1 MKYALLI
8 YNSEARW
15 DALSEAEQEVIM
27 KGHYGLMERLQADG
41 AFVDGHRLMDTPAA
55 TTIRQTSGQT
65 GGRVEVIDGPF
76 AETKEQ
82 LGGFYII
89 DCADLDAAIEYAR
102 MIPQGDTGSVEIRPV
117 YPDGDE

>member
-15 DALSEAEQEVIM
+15 NALSEEEAETIM
-27 KGHYGLMERLQADG
+27 KGHYGLLETLQAEG
-41 AFVDGHRLMDTPAA
+41 AFVDGQRLMDSPAA
-55 TTIRQTSGQT
+55 TTIRQSG
-65 GGRVEVIDGPF
+65 GKLEVIDGPF

-89 DCADLDAAIEYAR
+89 DCADLDAAIRYAS
-102 MIPQGDTGSVEIRPV
+102 MIPQANTGSVEIRPV
-117 YPDGDE
+117 FPD

>member
-8 YNSEARW
+8 YNSEARFN
-15 DALSEAEQEVIM
+15 ALSEEEAETIM
-27 KGHYGLMERLQADG
+27 RGHYGLLETLQADG
-41 AFVDGHRLMDTPAA
+41 AFVDGQRLVDTPAA
-55 TTIRQTSGQT
+55 TTLRQS
-65 GGRVEVIDGPF
+65 GGRTEVIDGPF

-89 DCADLDAAIEYAR
+89 DCPDLDAAIRYAS

-117 YPDGDE
+117 YLD